1 MKNLV
6 LIISIF
12 AAGCFSTT
20 KIQGQAITDTLQ
32 WLKINIEQ
40 KNNHYAGKPLSVL
53 LDTLAKR
60 NIYRGIWQYMSAI
73 ISDGAQAESSPGDTI
88 YTASMKIYFG
98 NQLFGVGKISQIHR
112 ENPSINTHLRWMYLK
127 FTQKIPFPTSITLDQ
142 HFGDQFGSVESICR
156 PYIVQSVTV
165 GEY

>member
-6 LIISIF
+6 LIISF
-12 AAGCFSTT
+12 FVAGCFSTT
-20 KIQGQAITDTLQ
+20 KVQGQAITDTLQ

-40 KNNHYAGKPLSVL
+40 KDSYYVGKPLSVL

-112 ENPSINTHLRWMYLK
+112 ENASVNTHLRWMYLT
-127 FTQKIPFPTSITLDQ
+127 FTQKIPFPSSIIFDR
-142 HFGDQFGSVESICR
+142 HFDDQFAPVESICR